1 MTSILEHVCHQQ
13 NTVLENL
20 RSFLIKLKKVSLASK
35 YVDNLVVSDKKNWE
49 EFDLLNK
56 TVFFPWFFYFKLTL

>member
-1 MTSILEHVCHQQ
+1 MPFEKICFDTHVCHQQ
-13 NTVLENL
+13 STVLENL
-20 RSFLIKLKKVSLASK
+20 GSFLIKLKKASK

-56 TVFFPWFFYFKLTL
+56 